1 MSLLSP
7 GKRKT
12 NEGNLSQFFLNWKT
26 HVLILT
32 SLIEPHLQVT
42 VENNK
47 RANAGFNFKISNIL
61 KRSKRQNKD
70 KCNSND
76 KMPTLTELKSKSTFF
91 VFKIYRRTSY

>member
-76 KMPTLTELKSKSTFF
+76 KMPL
-91 VFKIYRRTSY
+91 